1 LSGQEIRDRAGG
13 LAEVLSMKIPSGL
26 GSSRQSFSQDVKT
39 LRTILEHGV
48 DWAWKQG
55 YATEQD
61 RLHSE
66 DQGCI
71 PGAEPS
77 VVSERALER
86 GRNQLGTLGS
96 GNHFV
101 EVGFVREIFD
111 QQAAAAMGLDQDRAT
126 VLIHTGSRG
135 LGHQVCSDALS
146 AMQQAARS
154 YGIDLPD
161 RQLCCAPLT
170 SSEGRRY
177 LAAMACAANF
187 AFVNRQMITHWVRE
201 AFQEMFGS
209 VGAGVG
215 LELVYDVCHNIA
227 KLETHQVQGRATRV
241 CVHRKG
247 ATRAFPPG
255 HRDVPKAYRN
265 VGQPVLVPGDMGRCS
280 YVLAGTEAGY
290 AETFGSACHGAG
302 RLMSRKQAKKAAGGR
317 SIIKELEAAGIAVKG
332 ASRATLA
339 EEMSQAYK
347 DVNAVVDVLHQA
359 GISRKVA
366 RLEPLAVIKG

>member
-1 LSGQEIRDRAGG
+1 MSGQEVRDSAGG

-26 GSSRQSFSQDVKT
+26 GSSRQSFRLDVKT

-86 GRNQLGTLGS
+86 GKNQLGTLGS

-101 EVGFVREIFD
+101 EVGFVREVFD

-146 AMQQAARS
+146 AMLQAARS
-154 YGIDLPD
+154 HGIDLPD

-187 AFVNRQMITHWVRE
+187 AFANRQMITHWTRE
-201 AFQEMFGS
+201 AFQEVFGP
-209 VGAGVG
+209 AGGGSG

-227 KLETHQVQGRATRV
+227 KLETHQVQGRSTRV

-247 ATRAFPPG
+247 ATRAFAPG
-255 HRDVPKAYRN
+255 HPGLSDTYRK
-265 VGQPVLVPGDMGRCS
+265 VGQPILIPGDMGTAS
-280 YVLAGTEAGY
+280 YVLVGTQQAMD
-290 AETFGSACHGAG
+290 ETFGSTCHGAG
-302 RLMSRKQAKKAAGGR
+302 RVMSRKAAKKAAKGR
-317 SIIKELEAAGIAVKG
+317 SLQQELEKKGILIRASGKG
-332 ASRATLA
+332 TMA
-339 EEMSQAYK
+339 EEMPDAYK
-347 DVNAVVDVLHQA
+347 DVTEVVDVVDGS
-359 GISRKVA
+359 GISKKVA
-366 RLEPLAVIKG
+366 KLRPIAAIKG

>member
-1 LSGQEIRDRAGG
+1 
-13 LAEVLSMKIPSGL
+13 MKIPSGL
-26 GSSRQSFSQDVKT
+26 GSSRQSFRLDVKT

-86 GRNQLGTLGS
+86 GKNQLGTLGS

-101 EVGFVREIFD
+101 EVGFVREVFD

-146 AMQQAARS
+146 AMLQAARS
-154 YGIDLPD
+154 HGIDLPD

-187 AFVNRQMITHWVRE
+187 AFANRQMITHWTRE
-201 AFQEMFGS
+201 AFQEVFGP
-209 VGAGVG
+209 AGGGSG

-227 KLETHQVQGRATRV
+227 KLETHQVQGRSTRV

-317 SIIKELEAAGIAVKG
+317 SIAQELEARGIAVKG
-332 ASRATLA
+332 ASRSTLA

-347 DVNAVVDVLHQA
+347 DVNAVVDVLHRA
-359 GISRKVA
+359 GICRKVA